1 MSRPLRLHRS
11 GAAVLAG
18 VLLTA
23 GAVGCSSTDDGASVR
38 NVDGTAASAS
48 GSASGSGSGSGTA
61 ETTDGT
67 AASGSGSGIAEED
80 LSAGTDNPLIL
91 AAIEEYRA
99 YVIEQVDQTVTTTR
113 EMTGAIAAGDLETA
127 KSLYAPSRQGWEAIE
142 PIAGLVEEIDGKV
155 DARVDDFESE
165 DDPEFTGWHRIEYLL
180 WEKGDTAAAA
190 PYAEQLMTD
199 LGVLQTQVETIE
211 IPPAA
216 LTVGAAELIE
226 EVSTGKITGEE
237 DRYSGTDL
245 WDFAANVAGSE
256 RLIELL
262 TPALQQADPEL
273 LAEIQQGFADIDAA
287 LDAYRDGQGFKPYSA
302 LTDEAR
308 TEMQTNLAGRS
319 EPLAPVTGALGL
331 E

>member
-1 MSRPLRLHRS
+1 MSRSHRLPRT
-11 GAAVLAG
+11 GVAVLAG

-23 GAVGCSSTDDGASVR
+23 GAIGCSSTDDGATVR
-38 NVDGTAASAS
+38 NVDDTAG
-48 GSASGSGSGSGTA
+48 GSASGSGSGSASGPAGT
-61 ETTDGT
+61 T
-67 AASGSGSGIAEED
+67 GSGSGLAEED
-80 LSAGTDNPLIL
+80 LTAGTDNPLIL
-91 AAIEEYRA
+91 AAVEEYRA

-113 EMTGAIAAGDLETA
+113 EMQSAIAAGDLETA

-142 PIAGLVEEIDGKV
+142 PIAGLIEEIDGKV

-165 DDPEFTGWHRIEYLL
+165 DDPEFTGWHRIEHLL
-180 WEKGDTAAAA
+180 WEQGDTAAAVPFA
-190 PYAEQLMTD
+190 DQLMAD
-199 LGVLQTQVETIE
+199 LAVLQTEVETIE

-256 RLIELL
+256 KLIKLL
-262 TPALQQADPEL
+262 TPALAEADPEL
-273 LAEIQQGFADIDAA
+273 LAQIQAGFADIDTALAA
-287 LDAYRDGQGFKPYSA
+287 YEDGPGYKPYSA
-302 LTDEAR
+302 LTGADKTA
-308 TEMQTNLAGRS
+308 MQTILAGLSENLAQVS
-319 EPLAPVTGALGL
+319 GALGL